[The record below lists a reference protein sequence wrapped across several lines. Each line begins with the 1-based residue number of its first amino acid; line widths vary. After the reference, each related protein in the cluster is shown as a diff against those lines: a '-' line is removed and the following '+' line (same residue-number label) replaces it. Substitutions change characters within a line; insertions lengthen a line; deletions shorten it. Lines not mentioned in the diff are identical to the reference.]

1 MDLTHVRLLVD
12 DYATCFHF
20 YRDTLGFEV
29 TWGDE
34 NSNYA
39 DFRFQGVTLGVFER
53 KQMVEALGDVYA
65 KSGSREDRAALIFKV
80 DDVEDMYEEWKR
92 KVTFITEPVEQKD
105 WGIKVAHFRDP
116 DGNLLEI
123 YESIP

>member
-1 MDLTHVRLLVD
+1 MELTHVRLLVD
-12 DYATCFHF
+12 DYQKCFYF

-39 DFRFQGVTLGVFER
+39 DFAFQGVTLGVFQR
-53 KQMVEALGDVYA
+53 KQMVEALGDVYTER
-65 KSGSREDRAALIFKV
+65 GTRDDRAALILKV
-80 DDVEDMYEEWKR
+80 DDVIESYQEWKD

-123 YESIP
+123 YESIM

>member
-12 DYATCFHF
+12 DYVTCFHF

-123 YESIP
+123 YESIR

>member
-12 DYATCFHF
+12 DYVTCFHF

-65 KSGSREDRAALIFKV
+65 KSGTREDRAALIFKV
-80 DDVEDMYEEWKR
+80 DDVEEMYEEWKR
-92 KVTFITEPVEQKD
+92 KVTFITEPVEQTD

>member
-1 MDLTHVRLLVD
+1 MELTHVRLLVD
-12 DYATCFHF
+12 DYQACFYF

-39 DFRFQGVTLGVFER
+39 DFKFRGVTLGVFER
-53 KQMVEALGDVYA
+53 RQMVEALGNVYV
-65 KSGSREDRAALIFKV
+65 KNGSREDRAALIFKV
-80 DDVEDMYEEWKR
+80 DDVEKMYQEWKD

-123 YESIP
+123 YEQIM